1 MTDHPPRV
9 EYFSSSFP
17 KLFTLQGEYAPGLA
31 NLLGATQCW
40 PTSVPQDHT
49 FVDNKCT
56 TCGIERRL
64 L

>member
-9 EYFSSSFP
+9 EYFSRNFP
-17 KLFTLQGEYAPGLA
+17 QLFNAYGAYAPGLA
-31 NLLGATQCW
+31 NLFCATSCRFIN
-40 PTSVPQDHT
+40 VPQDHT

-56 TCGIERRL
+56 TCGLERRL